1 MHINSSFQTL
11 NLSLFFCG
19 GFSYFQ
25 RVKRIRRRKFLCK
38 FHQAEQYLASLN
50 ELPSCWKGIDLV
62 YGSSIMLKNCFNSKR
77 KAVVS
82 SQCHKIS
89 SDGKKEFEKMRWMF
103 LYIYIVGAYVLYADR
118 ISIIY
123 YYYRKR
129 ASDLM
134 FKYYDL
140 HFIWIVCES

>member
-1 MHINSSFQTL
+1 
-11 NLSLFFCG
+11 
-19 GFSYFQ
+19 
-25 RVKRIRRRKFLCK
+25 
-38 FHQAEQYLASLN
+38 
-50 ELPSCWKGIDLV
+50 
-62 YGSSIMLKNCFNSKR
+62 
-77 KAVVS
+77 
-82 SQCHKIS
+82 
-89 SDGKKEFEKMRWMF
+89 MRWMF

-140 HFIWIVCES
+140 HFIWIVCESSYLHLEYYFISKRFVVFIVVWRVKKYILFVSATL